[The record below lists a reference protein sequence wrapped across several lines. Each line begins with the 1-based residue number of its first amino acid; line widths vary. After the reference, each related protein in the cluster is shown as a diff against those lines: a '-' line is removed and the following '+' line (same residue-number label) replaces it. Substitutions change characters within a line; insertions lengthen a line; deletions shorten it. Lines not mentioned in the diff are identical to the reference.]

1 MIRLLLHFLFG
12 WVLSY
17 GFSWTRRLSGLTWV
31 FIFIFV
37 ITTAFTG
44 KFYYLKYYGVT
55 VEGVIVGAEVS
66 AGANLDQPAGPKW
79 VKFTAADGKEYYSE
93 ITIPVFYTIGK
104 PLKAFHE
111 RGNPLTNY
119 ADTFWNGFGVFLF
132 GLFILIIGTKVT
144 LRAESRPDEQPV
156 HVNANSPDVIYT
168 PPNGCLTI
176 FIKIIAVIMLLNG
189 ISHSLQ
195 YQSLYWSGEQAVA
208 RVIPKQRPNLSPV
221 RANNEKLLYIENKDI
236 TFSSDDLK
244 DHELYEEVNILYDPS
259 DSKKFA
265 LDNSLNAYGY
275 LLIGLFLMLYAWGPS
290 LIFKFY
296 NHIRKRYR

>member
-176 FIKIIAVIMLLNG
+176 FIKIIAVM
-189 ISHSLQ
+189 
-195 YQSLYWSGEQAVA
+195 